1 MTLFEPHHSRMSF
14 VYRHSVLSLKNRLF
28 AIGKNPFRTIV
39 FGCYTFAIVAAI
51 CSVVSAAPADLE
63 VFRADGLAALV
74 GGSVP
79 GPKVD
84 IILRSDVELRA
95 RLRLSGRMNGS
106 LPTGPLPQSL
116 FEASLN
122 EIIGEYLIAREADRL
137 RIAKPTAAKVAEEKL
152 RIERSAGGRDRF
164 RSLLRTLSVSQDEID
179 EIARRRAVVAAF
191 LSLNWADVATISDAQ
206 LEKPAQRTDSTVN
219 EKDKPITNDVLRAR
233 LARDAIDQTIA
244 RWIKVLRART
254 PVYIFHD

>member
-1 MTLFEPHHSRMSF
+1 MLFYPARSRLRVFSRETVLCVKRILSIFGRIPLSF
-14 VYRHSVLSLKNRLF
+14 M
-28 AIGKNPFRTIV
+28 V
-39 FGCYTFAIVAAI
+39 FGCYAVAITAPIGGVA
-51 CSVVSAAPADLE
+51 SAARADLE

-79 GPKVD
+79 GPRVD

-95 RLRLSGRMNGS
+95 RLRLSGQASGP
-106 LPTGPLPQSL
+106 LPTGPLPESL

-122 EIIGEYLIAREADRL
+122 EIVGEYLIAREAVRL
-137 RIAKPTAAKVAEEKL
+137 RIAKPAPAKVAEEIR
-152 RIERSAGGRDRF
+152 RIEQTAGGRDRL
-164 RSLLRTLSVSQDEID
+164 RSLLRTLSVSQDEVE
-179 EIARRRAVVAAF
+179 EIARRRALVAAF
-191 LSLNWADVATISDAQ
+191 LSLNLADVTIISDAQ
-206 LEKPAQRTDSTVN
+206 VEKAMRRTDN
-219 EKDKPITNDVLRAR
+219 FAEQDDKTITDEELRAR